1 MTAKKS
7 EDPEGMSW
15 TNSNCYSWKG
25 DICGKGCGCV
35 VLDLLLYLVIF
46 ILEI

>member
-7 EDPEGMSW
+7 EDLEGMSW

-35 VLDLLLYLVIF
+35 VLDLLLY
-46 ILEI
+46 